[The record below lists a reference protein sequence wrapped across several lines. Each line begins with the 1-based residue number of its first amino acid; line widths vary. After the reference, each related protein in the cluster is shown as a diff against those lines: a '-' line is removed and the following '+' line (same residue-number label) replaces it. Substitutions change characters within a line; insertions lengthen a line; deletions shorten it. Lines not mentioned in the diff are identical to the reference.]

1 MNKSVL
7 NKILFALLFIF
18 FLHCVNPFAPGL
30 VDKIISSNELLT
42 EQKSPDDVLINFK
55 YAYKF
60 QDSLIY
66 SDVIDSSFTFHTM
79 DYDISPPTPIE
90 WNRDEELR
98 ITGRML
104 RYFSSIDLIWNNTI
118 YTDTLSDNEI
128 EMRKSFIL
136 IFNEGSQIPILSGQ
150 VQFKFTKR
158 NDEKWYLS
166 YWEDLKL

>member
-1 MNKSVL
+1 MKRKKINI
-7 NKILFALLFIF
+7 ILFIITVAYLLN
-18 FLHCVNPFAPGL
+18 CVNPFAPGL
-30 VDKIISSNELLT
+30 VDEISSRNELLT
-42 EQKSPDDVLINFK
+42 EQNTPEEVLTNFK
-55 YAYKF
+55 YAYTF

-66 SDVIDSSFTFHTM
+66 SDIIDSSFTFHTM

-104 RYFSSIDLIWNNTI
+104 RYFSSIDLIWNNTL
-118 YTDTLSDNEI
+118 YTDTLSVNEI
-128 EMRKSFIL
+128 SMRKSFIL

-150 VQFKFTKR
+150 VQFNFIRR